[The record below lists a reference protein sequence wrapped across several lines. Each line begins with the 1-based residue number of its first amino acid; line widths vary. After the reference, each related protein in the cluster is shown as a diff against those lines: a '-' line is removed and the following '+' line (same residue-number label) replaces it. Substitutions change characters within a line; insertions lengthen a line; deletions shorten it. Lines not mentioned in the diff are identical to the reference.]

1 MQVADYHYV
10 MDHGHI
16 VHQGTSEWLRAHPE
30 LVEQYLGVAA

>member
-1 MQVADYHYV
+1 VADYHYV

-16 VHQGTSEWLRAHPE
+16 VQHGTSAWLRANPA